1 LSNGNPTM
9 TSGQSMGRADP
20 KLGQH
25 HARRLVDLRTAM
37 DLVALMLD
45 AGRIEPGMRVF
56 GDRHR

>member
-1 LSNGNPTM
+1 M